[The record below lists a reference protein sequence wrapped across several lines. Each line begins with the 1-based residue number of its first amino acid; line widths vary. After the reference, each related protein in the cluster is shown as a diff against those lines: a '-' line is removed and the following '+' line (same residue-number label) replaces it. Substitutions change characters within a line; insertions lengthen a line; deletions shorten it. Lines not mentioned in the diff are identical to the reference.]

1 MALTRVRFYRA
12 HHRDQASVIPS
23 SSEMKAS
30 KNLSAAKKPTV
41 QAVQTVQVVE
51 ALSANASDPDVLAQ
65 EIVKDLK
72 AAPEQ
77 CCEIAVDLDAD
88 APKDR
93 NDRQTRD
100 GLPLSSRT
108 RRFSVQLLCLL
119 F

>member
-1 MALTRVRFYRA
+1 VRLRSRRFK
-12 HHRDQASVIPS
+12 SF
-23 SSEMKAS
+23 
-30 KNLSAAKKPTV
+30 KPFKLFKSLK
-41 QAVQTVQVVE
+41 
-51 ALSANASDPDVLAQ
+51 ALSANASDSDVLAQ
-65 EIVKDLK
+65 EIIADLK

-77 CCEIAVDLDAD
+77 CREIAVDLDAD
-88 APKDR
+88 VLKDR

>member
-41 QAVQTVQVVE
+41 QAVQAVQTVQVVE

-65 EIVKDLK
+65 EIIADLK

-77 CCEIAVDLDAD
+77 CREITADLDSELIALTHSV
-88 APKDR
+88 R
-93 NDRQTRD
+93 SC
-100 GLPLSSRT
+100 GL
-108 RRFSVQLLCLL
+108 
-119 F
+119 